1 MRPEGAPAARR
12 RPTRTELLV
21 ALAAFLVFAVQ
32 PLAGRRLLPRLG
44 GTPAVWAASLVVFQT
59 LYLLAQA
66 LAHTLARRPAWRRPG
81 LVVLLG
87 LAIANAV
94 FTWRTWGAPG
104 AQDDPALWLVGTL
117 ALGLGPLVTALAVT
131 TPLLHRAFVER
142 GGAPERAWRLVAW
155 GSAGSLAALLL
166 YPTLLEPAFGV
177 RALVSVWGPLAAV
190 VVACVA
196 VMAWPRARASAPI
209 EREPGLRWPRETW
222 GLVLRA
228 ALASGLFLAV
238 TAHITTDL
246 APVPLLWVVPL
257 GLFLLASILAF
268 VPRAEGLVTLA
279 GRSVVPLA
287 VVVAGLLLAERTE
300 WMPVQLLVFLAFVL
314 AASLDLWGA
323 LARRRPDD
331 PARATGWYLATAI
344 GGALGGL
351 GVGLLAPWCL
361 NGPYELPLLLFGVVA
376 VRGIHPTTGVMAP
389 RPAWPAVLKLVLGA
403 ALVITLFEATASLR
417 AESVGFLLLVV
428 LATVATLLLWLA
440 GRPALLGGLAALLV
454 LPTLALH
461 EDFDVVARERTFF
474 GTHTVLAVDG
484 SYDEGGHHRLLH
496 GRTIHGVQLERKPGL
511 PTLYYGRATPIGDV
525 MEDLAARAPTPRV
538 GIVGLGAGTL
548 LAYAREGWSV
558 RVIEIDE
565 AVVRIASDPK
575 LFTFVHD
582 TKAAVTTTVGDGR
595 RELEHLPAGSFDLL
609 VVDAFS
615 SDAVPV
621 HLLTREAVQ
630 GDLRVL
636 ADGGLAAFH
645 VSSQYVDLVPVLG
658 AAARADGALAVTKTA
673 NGSHWVVVARRDE
686 DVAALRARGFEDA
699 AVGRAWTDDRVHL
712 LDALR

>member
-1 MRPEGAPAARR
+1 
-12 RPTRTELLV
+12 
-21 ALAAFLVFAVQ
+21 
-32 PLAGRRLLPRLG
+32 
-44 GTPAVWAASLVVFQT
+44 
-59 LYLLAQA
+59 
-66 LAHTLARRPAWRRPG
+66 
-81 LVVLLG
+81 
-87 LAIANAV
+87 
-94 FTWRTWGAPG
+94 
-104 AQDDPALWLVGTL
+104 
-117 ALGLGPLVTALAVT
+117 
-131 TPLLHRAFVER
+131 
-142 GGAPERAWRLVAW
+142 
-155 GSAGSLAALLL
+155 
-166 YPTLLEPAFGV
+166 
-177 RALVSVWGPLAAV
+177 
-190 VVACVA
+190 
-196 VMAWPRARASAPI
+196 
-209 EREPGLRWPRETW
+209 
-222 GLVLRA
+222 
-228 ALASGLFLAV
+228 
-238 TAHITTDL
+238 
-246 APVPLLWVVPL
+246 
-257 GLFLLASILAF
+257 
-268 VPRAEGLVTLA
+268 
-279 GRSVVPLA
+279 
-287 VVVAGLLLAERTE
+287 
-300 WMPVQLLVFLAFVL
+300 
-314 AASLDLWGA
+314 
-323 LARRRPDD
+323 
-331 PARATGWYLATAI
+331 TAI

-496 GRTIHGVQLERKPGL
+496 GRTIHGVQLGRDPRV
-511 PTLYYGRATPIGDV
+511 PTLYYARSTPIGDV
-525 MEDLAARAPTPRV
+525 MEDLAARTPTPRV

-548 LAYAREGWSV
+548 LAYARQGWSV
-558 RVIEIDE
+558 HVIEIDE

-658 AAARADGALAVTKTA
+658 AAARADGAVALTKTA
-673 NGSHWVVVARRDE
+673 NGSHWVVVARRDD

-699 AVGRAWTDDRVHL
+699 AEGRAWTDDRVHL